1 MPSLGIEIKRR
12 CRFCG
17 KEFIIKTLDSYYCS
31 PKCSK
36 AAHARKK
43 RAEEKERKM
52 ALIAKMVP
60 TIREFISVK
69 EAVAIYGVER
79 QTLYRLLRQG
89 IIPCINIGERM
100 TRIRRA
106 DLESMFPK
114 RPVAQAI
121 KEAPLPKL
129 YSLEPEDCYTIGEV
143 CEKYHINDSSVW
155 THVRKYSIPS
165 RKIGNFVYVPKEAI
179 DKLLLLSAKTSSLA
193 CTCMH
198 AHASLEK

>member
-1 MPSLGIEIKRR
+1 MPGIGIEIKRK

-43 RAEEKERKM
+43 RAEEKKKKL
-52 ALIAKMVP
+52 ALIAKMIP

-79 QTLYRLLRQG
+79 KTLYRLLNKG

-100 TRIRRA
+100 IRIKRS
-106 DLESMFPK
+106 DLESMFLK
-114 RPVAQAI
+114 RPIAQAI
-121 KEAPLPKL
+121 KETPIPKR
-129 YSLEPEDCYTIGEV
+129 YSLEPEDCYTIGEI

-155 THVRKYSIPS
+155 AHVRKCSIPS
-165 RKIGNFVYVPKEAI
+165 RQIGNYVYVPKEEI
-179 DKLLLLSAKTSSLA
+179 DKLYKS
-193 CTCMH
+193 
-198 AHASLEK
+198 EK

>member
-1 MPSLGIEIKRR
+1 MPNLGFEIKRK

-43 RAEEKERKM
+43 RAEEKKKKL
-52 ALIAKMVP
+52 ALIAKMIP

-79 QTLYRLLRQG
+79 KTLYRLLNKG

-100 TRIRRA
+100 IRIKRS
-106 DLESMFPK
+106 DLESMFLK
-114 RPVAQAI
+114 RPIAQAI
-121 KEAPLPKL
+121 KETPIPKR
-129 YSLEPEDCYTIGEV
+129 YSLEPEDCYTIGEI

-155 THVRKYSIPS
+155 AHVRKYSIPS
-165 RKIGNFVYVPKEAI
+165 RQIGNYVYVPKEEI
-179 DKLLLLSAKTSSLA
+179 DKLYKS
-193 CTCMH
+193 
-198 AHASLEK
+198 EK